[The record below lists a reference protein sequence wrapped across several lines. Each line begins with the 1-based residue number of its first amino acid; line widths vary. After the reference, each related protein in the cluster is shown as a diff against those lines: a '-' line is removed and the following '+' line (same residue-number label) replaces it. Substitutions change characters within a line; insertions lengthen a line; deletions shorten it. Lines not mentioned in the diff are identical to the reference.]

1 MSVSEREE
9 NTSES
14 ECETGDDTVTT
25 DRDSGS
31 EDDDYGNTEEE
42 RNEVEDVEP
51 EEWNSTEFKVAKKR
65 SRRFGETRWV
75 ERHTA
80 FQDFEELYEALLLCL
95 ETNGKDK
102 SRKKWDVKS
111 KTEAQGL
118 FHQ

>member
-1 MSVSEREE
+1 M
-9 NTSES
+9 
-14 ECETGDDTVTT
+14 
-25 DRDSGS
+25 
-31 EDDDYGNTEEE
+31 
-42 RNEVEDVEP
+42 
-51 EEWNSTEFKVAKKR
+51 
-65 SRRFGETRWV
+65 